1 LNRKAANHITE
12 TKEGLE
18 MSETIQKHKDFWWRK
33 LVAGIGFALAAAFL
47 LRMLLNDW
55 VRLVIR

>member
-1 LNRKAANHITE
+1 
-12 TKEGLE
+12 